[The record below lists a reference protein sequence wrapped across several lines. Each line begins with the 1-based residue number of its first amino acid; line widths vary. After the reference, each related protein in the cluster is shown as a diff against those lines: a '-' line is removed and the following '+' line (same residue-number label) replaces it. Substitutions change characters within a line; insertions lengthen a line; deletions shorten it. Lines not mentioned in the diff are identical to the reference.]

1 MPTAV
6 DPAAAPFAE
15 GRPPPA
21 APRRR
26 AAFGRAGTTQ
36 RRRRARAAWLFLT
49 PSLCTLAVFVVWPMI
64 QAAYLSF
71 TDYNLMQAAHWVGL
85 ANYHRLLA
93 DPEAWNALENTLL
106 YAVVSTPVS
115 VVLALA
121 LALFLNRA
129 MVLRGFLRSAVFLP
143 FVVSL
148 GVVSIAW
155 AFLLDSEIGLLS
167 HWLSAVGITTEQGW
181 LEDPALAMP
190 AVIVVGIW
198 KNLGFYMVMYLAG
211 LQSIPAELHSAA
223 RVDGA
228 DAWQRLRHITWPLL
242 ANQTMLITIMA
253 AIGTLQAFDQIY
265 VMTHGGPFF
274 QTETLVVFTYRLGFE
289 RNEFGYAAAVS
300 WVLLVLVFVLSMLQF
315 GYFRKRAV
323 TL

>member
-1 MPTAV
+1 VTTPATA
-6 DPAAAPFAE
+6 
-15 GRPPPA
+15 RPGPA
-21 APRRR
+21 APGATRR
-26 AAFGRAGTTQ
+26 AGRPVRSRRTQ
-36 RRRRARAAWLFLT
+36 RGRQTRAAWLFLA
-49 PSLCTLAVFVVWPMI
+49 PSLTALAVFVVWPMF

-71 TDYNLMQAAHWVGL
+71 TDYNLMQAAHWIGL
-85 ANYHRLLA
+85 ENYRRLLD
-93 DPEAWNALENTLL
+93 DPEAWNALENTLV
-106 YAVVSTPVS
+106 YAAVSTPVS

-121 LALFLNRA
+121 LALFLNRSMA
-129 MVLRGFLRSAVFLP
+129 LRGFLRTAVFLP

-155 AFLLDSEIGLLS
+155 AFLLDANIGLLA
-167 HWLSAVGITTEQGW
+167 HWLSGVGVSTQQGW
-181 LEDPALAMP
+181 LEDPAYAMP
-190 AVIVVGIW
+190 AVIAVGVW

-211 LQSIPAELHSAA
+211 LQGIPPELHDAA

-228 DAWQRLRHITWPLL
+228 SAWQRLRRVTWPLL

-274 QTETLVVFTYRLGFE
+274 QTETLVVFTYRMGFE

-300 WVLLVLVFVLSMLQF
+300 WVLLVLVFALSMLQF
-315 GYFRKRAV
+315 GYFRRRAV